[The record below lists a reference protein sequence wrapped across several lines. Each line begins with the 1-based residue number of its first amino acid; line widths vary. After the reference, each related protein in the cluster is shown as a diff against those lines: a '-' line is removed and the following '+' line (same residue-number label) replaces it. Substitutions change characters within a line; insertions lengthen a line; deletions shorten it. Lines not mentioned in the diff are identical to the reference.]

1 MNYDDWKLSPP
12 EYPADFDFQEQA
24 IDKNQ
29 GVFSWQRFCHSRPQ
43 YCVETAVWQ
52 TCKKGP
58 FITPVERLI
67 FWANLAVARL
77 KGMQNPIQA
86 AGWMSLA
93 WVNSAYVDACVTV
106 EETWKESWSFH
117 DLKAIEEDDG
127 SISLYRCNF
136 EKP

>member
-12 EYPADFDFQEQA
+12 EYPADSEFQEKV
-24 IDKNQ
+24 IDRNQ
-29 GVFSWQRFCHSRPQ
+29 GVFSWQRFCHSMPQ
-43 YCVETAVWQ
+43 YCVDDAIWQ

-58 FITPVERLI
+58 FITPIERLI

-77 KGMQNPIQA
+77 KRLQNPIQV

-93 WVNSAYVDACVTV
+93 WVNSSYVDACATV
-106 EETWKESWSFH
+106 EETWKESWPFH
-117 DLKAIEEDDG
+117 DLKAVEEDDG